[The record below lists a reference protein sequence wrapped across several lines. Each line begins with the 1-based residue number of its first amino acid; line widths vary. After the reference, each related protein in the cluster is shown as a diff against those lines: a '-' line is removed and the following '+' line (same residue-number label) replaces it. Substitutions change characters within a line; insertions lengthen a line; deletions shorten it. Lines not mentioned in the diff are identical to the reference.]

1 MRNSL
6 ASLLDRFME
15 EPCHSHSSFHLP
27 DNVPVMVLG
36 DCYLFPG
43 CLLPLFIFEE
53 RYRLM
58 LAHALKTDRMFC
70 IGTRV
75 RNEND
80 QYEMLP
86 VSTVGLIRACKR
98 QEDGTSHVML
108 QGMRRIRFKDW
119 HQEKP
124 FVIADIE
131 PMPTLIQTDPDH
143 VNALKRRSLELLPD
157 ATACAGEAMR
167 SLRAALQKMDCPDLV
182 CDILAYHYVRNTS
195 AQQRLLVEPVLEKR
209 YEILINELK
218 QAQAEHEEDC

>member
-1 MRNSL
+1 
-6 ASLLDRFME
+6 ME
-15 EPCHSHSSFHLP
+15 ESCHSHSSFHLP
-27 DNVPVMVLG
+27 ANVPVMVLG

-131 PMPTLIQTDPDH
+131 PMPTLIETEPDH
-143 VNALKRRSLELLPD
+143 VNALKRRSLDLLPD

-182 CDILAYHYVRNTS
+182 CDILAYHYVRNTA
-195 AQQRLLVEPVLEKR
+195 AQQKLLVEPVLEKR
-209 YEILINELK
+209 YEILIREL
-218 QAQAEHEEDC
+218 QQMQAEHEEDC